1 MLIFKRMNLNKL
13 KKTFI
18 IAEIGNNHEGSF
30 NVACKLIKEAKNA
43 GVDAVKFQ
51 TFKTE
56 DFISPH
62 ERKRFK
68 KLKKFELSYE
78 DFEKLS
84 VIAKKN
90 DLKFISTPLDINSAI
105 FLNNIVDCF
114 KIASGDNNYYDLI
127 KTVLNFDKPTFIST
141 GLLHFTE
148 VKNLVEFIKKIGFDF
163 SRLSLFHCVSDY
175 PVSYE
180 EANLLSIKF
189 LKKKLPLTI
198 GYSDHTIGKEA
209 SVIAVSLG
217 AKIIEKH
224 FTLSNNFSKFR
235 DHQISLNP
243 IDMKQLVSS
252 IRKTE
257 LMLGLEEKKIQKSE
271 FKNLDLTRR
280 SIYSANNFNKNS
292 IIKKNM
298 IKILRPANIYKPN
311 DLKKILNKKIKRKI
325 GIYKV
330 FLPNYFI

>member
-1 MLIFKRMNLNKL
+1 MNLNKL

-30 NVACKLIKEAKNA
+30 NVACKLIQEAKKA

-62 ERKRFK
+62 DKKRFK

-78 DFEKLS
+78 QFEKLS
-84 VIAKKN
+84 IITKKN
-90 DLKFISTPLDINSAI
+90 KLKFISTPLDIKSAF

-127 KTVLNFDKPTFIST
+127 KTVLNFNKPTFIST
-141 GLLHFTE
+141 GLLDFPE
-148 VKNLVEFIKKIGFDF
+148 VKSLIKFIKRVGFDI
-163 SRLSLFHCVSDY
+163 SKLSLFHCVSDY
-175 PVSYE
+175 PVSYK
-180 EANLLSIKF
+180 EANLLSVKF
-189 LKKKLPLTI
+189 LKEKLPLTV

-209 SVIAVSLG
+209 AIIAVALG

-224 FTLSNNFSKFR
+224 FTLSNDFSKFR

-243 IDMKQLVSS
+243 KDMKQLVSS
-252 IRKTE
+252 IEKTE
-257 LMLGLEEKKIQKSE
+257 LMLGLEEKKIQNSE
-271 FKNLDLTRR
+271 FKNLDLIRR
-280 SIYSANNFNKNS
+280 SIYSADNFSKNS
-292 IIKKNM
+292 IIKKDM
-298 IKILRPANIYKPN
+298 IKFLRPANIYKPN
-311 DLKKILNKKIKRKI
+311 DLKKILNKKIKKKI

>member
-1 MLIFKRMNLNKL
+1 MNLNKL

-30 NVACKLIKEAKNA
+30 NVACKLIEEAKKT

-51 TFKTE
+51 TFKTV
-56 DFISPH
+56 DFMSPKDK
-62 ERKRFK
+62 KRFK
-68 KLKKFELSYE
+68 KLKKFELTYE
-78 DFEKLS
+78 EFEKLS
-84 VIAKKN
+84 SITKKN
-90 DLKFISTPLDINSAI
+90 NMMFISTPLDIKSAF
-105 FLNNIVDCF
+105 FLNDIVDCF

-127 KTVLNFDKPTFIST
+127 KTVLNFGKTTLISA
-141 GLLHFTE
+141 GLLDYNE
-148 VKNLVEFIKKIGFDF
+148 IKILLSFIKKTRFNF
-163 SRLSLFHCVSDY
+163 SRLSLLHCVSDY
-175 PVSYE
+175 PVSFE

-189 LKKKLPLTI
+189 LKERLPLTI

-209 SVIAVSLG
+209 SIVAVSLG

-243 IDMKQLVSS
+243 KDMRQLVSS

-257 LMLGLEEKKIQKSE
+257 LMLGIEEKKIQKSE
-271 FKNLDLTRR
+271 FNNLDLIRR

-292 IIKKNM
+292 IIKKDM
-298 IKILRPANIYKPN
+298 IKILRPANIYKPS
-311 DLKKILNKKIKRKI
+311 DLKKILNKKIKKKI
-325 GIYKV
+325 GINDV
-330 FLPNYFI
+330 FLPNYFR